1 MSFIPKNV
9 RQLPTLT
16 RLIVGTLRQS
26 TEKCRPK
33 TVATDR
39 KQTTTALT
47 DNSYYRS
54 RLPKSV
60 SKFSNGSGQQTAGI
74 DRRFRPRLQVI
85 TVGLDNQPTRPAQ
98 HSTTASHADR
108 PSVPTVEL
116 GDRQYF
122 KNSPK
127 VCTRLLILNSKN
139 AKCPWCGR
147 GYPSHTLPHCAYSSR
162 AVLCALMHPL
172 QESK

>member
-1 MSFIPKNV
+1 MYVIYTAKC
-9 RQLPTLT
+9 PTTVHTYTTNCWYLET
-16 RLIVGTLRQS
+16 IDR
-26 TEKCRPK
+26 KCRPK
-33 TVATDR
+33 TVDTDR
-39 KQTTTALT
+39 RQTTTALT

-54 RLPKSV
+54 RLPTSV
-60 SKFSNGSGQQTAGI
+60 SKLSNGSGQQTADI

-85 TVGLDNQPTRPAQ
+85 TVGLDNQPTQPSQ

-127 VCTRLLILNSKN
+127 ECTRLLSLTSKN
-139 AKCPWCGR
+139 AKGF
-147 GYPSHTLPHCAYSSR
+147 
-162 AVLCALMHPL
+162 
-172 QESK
+172 